1 MRDEAVQPVF
11 ANTARQTNTS
21 PHMTSPRPPFP
32 RSVPTG
38 WIVGL
43 GLGLLAAAW
52 SVPVNL
58 QSVTPPLL
66 ERAGEATPTVAQLG
80 RQWLDREKP
89 GPAALALA
97 AARTLGDPQ
106 SAPLATALANT
117 AHRQPEL
124 IAWGGW
130 DPFLD
135 PLFNLKENTGRTQS
149 TPVLTFFI
157 TQKARA
163 QLLAYLGNSRSQGVL
178 ELLRLRTVTGT
189 QRFAPATQPGGQAL
203 DAVIL
208 LSALL
213 YQGEHLTPALQREV
227 RELAGA
233 AVASNQLGEL
243 EPVFGDLL
251 SLGKRLDWVQLCE
264 LLRLTGSVKTLGEF
278 AQLAR
283 VAPDDLPLIYSA
295 AQLSGSAD
303 RVATYLLKF
312 GRTGLADLRLAL
324 GFGQGAVEQLLSRQ
338 VPVNHQPAPSF
349 GPLTLA
355 ALLFPKLALAAK
367 YMGFLLGAF
376 FLFRGLERV
385 LFDDDTDGDPG
396 LFRAKSGL
404 LALLTAALL
413 VLGTEPFLLKPTAP
427 SEFQLKLTIPVLS
440 NLSDPASLTPTA
452 PTLTMDIST
461 LISIGF
467 FAALQIGMYLY
478 CLAKIREIERQS
490 LSALLKLR
498 LMENEENLFDGGLY
512 IGIAGTA
519 TALVLQVLGVIQP
532 NLLAAYSSNLF
543 GICCVAIIKIRHVR
557 PYKRRLIL
565 DGHSAEPKPAPAVV
579 AA

>member
-1 MRDEAVQPVF
+1 M
-11 ANTARQTNTS
+11 NTS
-21 PHMTSPRPPFP
+21 PRMTSPRPAFP
-32 RSVPTG
+32 RSVPL
-38 WIVGL
+38 WWLIGL
-43 GLGLLAAAW
+43 GVLAAAW

-58 QSVTPPLL
+58 QSLTPALL
-66 ERAGEATPTVAQLG
+66 ERAGAETPSVARLA
-80 RQWLDREKP
+80 REWLEREKP
-89 GPAALALA
+89 GPAGLALA
-97 AARTLGDPQ
+97 AVRSLGDPQ
-106 SAPLATALANT
+106 AAPLATALANA

-124 IAWGGW
+124 IPWGGW

-163 QLLAYLGNSRSQGVL
+163 QLLGYLGNSRSQGVQS
-178 ELLRLRTVTGT
+178 LLRVRAVSGT

-208 LSALL
+208 LSALV
-213 YQGEHLTPALQREV
+213 YQGGHAPEALQREL
-227 RELAGA
+227 RELAEA
-233 AVASNQLGEL
+233 AVGANQLGEL
-243 EPVFGDLL
+243 EPVFADLL
-251 SLGKRLDWVQLCE
+251 SLGKRLDWVQLTE

-295 AQLSGSAD
+295 ALLSGSAD

-324 GFGQGAVEQLLSRQ
+324 GYGQGAVEQLLARQ

-349 GPLTLA
+349 GPITLA
-355 ALLFPKLALAAK
+355 ALLFPKLALVAK
-367 YMGFLLGAF
+367 YLGFLLGSF
-376 FLFRGLERV
+376 CLFRGLGRL
-385 LFDDDTDGDPG
+385 LFADETDGDPG
-396 LFRAKSGL
+396 LFRAKSGV

-461 LISIGF
+461 LLTIGF
-467 FAALQIGMYLY
+467 FAVLQIGMYLY
-478 CLAKIREIERQS
+478 CLSKIREIEGQS
-490 LSALLKLR
+490 VSALLKLR

-543 GICCVAIIKIRHVR
+543 GICCVALIKIRHVR

-565 DGHSAEPKPAPAVV
+565 DGQPSSKAAAPVAPVAV
-579 AA
+579 

>member
-1 MRDEAVQPVF
+1 
-11 ANTARQTNTS
+11 
-21 PHMTSPRPPFP
+21 MTSPRLAFP
-32 RSVPTG
+32 RSVPIW
-38 WIVGL
+38 WIVGF
-43 GLGLLAAAW
+43 GLLAAAW

-58 QSVTPPLL
+58 KSVTPALL
-66 ERAGEATPTVAQLG
+66 QRAGEDTLSVAGLG

-106 SAPLATALANT
+106 VGPLATALDNAT
-117 AHRQPEL
+117 QRQPEL

-163 QLLAYLGNSRSQGVL
+163 QLLGYLGNSRSQGVQS
-178 ELLRLRTVTGT
+178 LLQVRAVAGT
-189 QRFAPATQPGGQAL
+189 QRFVPATQPGGQAL

-208 LSALL
+208 LTALV
-213 YQGEHLTPALQREV
+213 YQGGHTTDALQHEV
-227 RELAGA
+227 RDLAEV
-233 AVASNQLGEL
+233 AVRDNQLGEL

-295 AQLSGSAD
+295 TLLSGSAD

-312 GRTGLADLRLAL
+312 GQTGLADLRLAL
-324 GFGQGAVEQLLSRQ
+324 GLGQGAVEQLLSRQ
-338 VPVNHQPAPSF
+338 VPINHQPAPSF
-349 GPLTLA
+349 GPITLA
-355 ALLFPKLALAAK
+355 ALLFPKLALVAK
-367 YMGFLLGAF
+367 YLGFLLGAF
-376 FLFRGLERV
+376 CLFRGLER
-385 LFDDDTDGDPG
+385 LFFDEGLDGDPG
-396 LFRAKSGL
+396 LFRMKSGL

-452 PTLTMDIST
+452 PTLNMDIST
-461 LISIGF
+461 LLTIGF
-467 FAALQIGMYLY
+467 FAALQIGMYLF
-478 CLAKIREIERQS
+478 CLSKIREIEHQS

-543 GICCVAIIKIRHVR
+543 GICCVALIKIRHVR

-565 DGHSAEPKPAPAVV
+565 DGHSEPKSKQAAVG
-579 AA
+579 A

>member
-1 MRDEAVQPVF
+1 MQPVF
-11 ANTARQTNTS
+11 AKGARQMNTS
-21 PHMTSPRPPFP
+21 PRMTSPRPAFP
-32 RSVPTG
+32 RSVPI
-38 WIVGL
+38 WWLVGL
-43 GLGLLAAAW
+43 GFLAAAW

-58 QSVTPPLL
+58 QSVTPALL
-66 ERAGEATPTVAQLG
+66 ERAGAETLSVARLG

-89 GPAALALA
+89 GPAGLALA
-97 AARTLGDPQ
+97 AARTLGDTQ
-106 SAPLATALANT
+106 AAPLATALDNA

-124 IAWGGW
+124 IPWGGW

-135 PLFNLKENTGRTQS
+135 PLFSLKENTGRTQS

-163 QLLAYLGNSRSQGVL
+163 QLLGYLGNSRSQGVQS
-178 ELLRLRTVTGT
+178 LLRVRTVGGT
-189 QRFAPATQPGGQAL
+189 QRFVPATQPGGQAL

-208 LSALL
+208 LTALV
-213 YQGEHLTPALQREV
+213 YQGGHAPEAFQREL
-227 RELAGA
+227 RDLAEA
-233 AVASNQLGEL
+233 AVQVNQLGEL
-243 EPVFGDLL
+243 EPVFADLL
-251 SLGKRLDWVQLCE
+251 SLGKRLDWIQLTE
-264 LLRLTGSVKTLGEF
+264 LLRLTGSVKTLSEF

-295 AQLSGSAD
+295 ALISGSAD
-303 RVATYLLKF
+303 RVASYLLKF
-312 GRTGLADLRLAL
+312 GRTGLADLQLAL
-324 GFGQGAVEQLLSRQ
+324 GYGQGAVEQLLARQ

-349 GPLTLA
+349 GPITLA
-355 ALLFPKLALAAK
+355 ALLFPKLALVAK
-367 YMGFLLGAF
+367 YLGFLLGSF
-376 FLFRGLERV
+376 CLFRGLERL
-385 LFDDDTDGDPG
+385 LFVADTDGDPG
-396 LFRAKSGL
+396 LFRAKSGV

-461 LISIGF
+461 LLTIGF

-478 CLAKIREIERQS
+478 CLSKIREIERQS
-490 LSALLKLR
+490 LPALLKLR

-543 GICCVAIIKIRHVR
+543 GICCVALIKIRHVR

-565 DGHSAEPKPAPAVV
+565 DGQPTANAAAVAPVAV
-579 AA
+579 

>member
-1 MRDEAVQPVF
+1 M
-11 ANTARQTNTS
+11 NTS
-21 PHMTSPRPPFP
+21 PRMTSPRPAFP
-32 RSVPTG
+32 RSVPL
-38 WIVGL
+38 WWLIGL
-43 GLGLLAAAW
+43 GVLAAAW

-58 QSVTPPLL
+58 QSLTPALL
-66 ERAGEATPTVAQLG
+66 ERAGAETPSVARLA
-80 RQWLDREKP
+80 REWLEREKP
-89 GPAALALA
+89 GPAGLALA

-106 SAPLATALANT
+106 AAPLATALANA

-124 IAWGGW
+124 IPWGGW

-163 QLLAYLGNSRSQGVL
+163 QLLGYLGNSRSQGVQS
-178 ELLRLRTVTGT
+178 LLRVRAVSGT

-208 LSALL
+208 LSALV
-213 YQGEHLTPALQREV
+213 YQGGHAPEALQREL
-227 RELAGA
+227 RELAEA
-233 AVASNQLGEL
+233 AVGANQLGEL
-243 EPVFGDLL
+243 EPVFADLL
-251 SLGKRLDWVQLCE
+251 SLGKRLDWVQLTE
-264 LLRLTGSVKTLGEF
+264 LLRLTGSVKTLSEF

-295 AQLSGSAD
+295 ALLSGSAD

-324 GFGQGAVEQLLSRQ
+324 GYGQGAVEQLLARQ

-349 GPLTLA
+349 GPITLA
-355 ALLFPKLALAAK
+355 ALLFPKLALVAK
-367 YMGFLLGAF
+367 YLGFLLGAF
-376 FLFRGLERV
+376 CLFRGLERL
-385 LFDDDTDGDPG
+385 LFADETDGDPG
-396 LFRAKSGL
+396 LFRAKSGV

-461 LISIGF
+461 LLTIGF
-467 FAALQIGMYLY
+467 FAVLQIGMYLY
-478 CLAKIREIERQS
+478 CLSKIREIEGQS
-490 LSALLKLR
+490 VSALLKLR

-543 GICCVAIIKIRHVR
+543 GICCVALIKIRHVR

-565 DGHSAEPKPAPAVV
+565 DGQPVGKAAAAVAPAAV
-579 AA
+579 